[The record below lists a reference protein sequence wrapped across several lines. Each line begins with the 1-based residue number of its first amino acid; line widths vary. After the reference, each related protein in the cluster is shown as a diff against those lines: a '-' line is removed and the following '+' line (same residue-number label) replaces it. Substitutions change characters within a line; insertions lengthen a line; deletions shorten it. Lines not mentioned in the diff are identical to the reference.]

1 MSGPNDG
8 PLSRWSRRKQAA
20 RRNRRGS
27 AAPVPVTSPAEAA
40 AVPGPSAAQI
50 AEAPSDD
57 TAVARLE
64 AGDTEPTVEEIV
76 ASLPDIEELDAASD
90 YTGFLAKGVPEHL
103 ARAALRKLWLS
114 DPVFANL
121 DGLNDYDQNFNLID
135 KVIQLADTNYKV
147 GRGMI
152 DADEAA
158 PAAEDG
164 HLPDAQDA
172 PKAMAMAESPE
183 APLVAEDADDAGEQG
198 GGPAESA
205 GKEPADTTKST

>member
-1 MSGPNDG
+1 MSDPNDG
-8 PLSRWSRRKQAA
+8 LLSRWSRRKQAA

-27 AAPVPVTSPAEAA
+27 AAPVPVTSPTEAA
-40 AVPGPSAAQI
+40 A
-50 AEAPSDD
+50 APSPLAEQVPDARSGD

-64 AGDTEPTVEEIV
+64 SGDTEPTVEEIV
-76 ASLPDIEELDAASD
+76 ASLPDIEDLDAASD

-152 DADEAA
+152 DADEAD

-164 HLPDAQDA
+164 HVPDVHDA
-172 PKAMAMAESPE
+172 SQATAAAESSE
-183 APLVAEDADDAGEQG
+183 APPDAEDADEQG
-198 GGPAESA
+198 GVPTESA
-205 GKEPADTTKST
+205 GEEPADATKST